1 MIYPFCK
8 FNDCGFTLTELTEIV
23 NNDDD
28 VQGELDSDEPSQ
40 YESSDDDQSSD
51 DDDDDNNNDENI
63 NGESTSV
70 GVYTD
75 NHSSIAIPYLDHTEE
90 SPEELRCMVNEDYF
104 RTPLWNQN
112 NSEHIKSDKY
122 KEDHYNLNNDLIAT
136 SLIPYIRKDPNIN
149 IKMVRENIKGLHHY
163 TPSYRKAQKG
173 RRKTFKMV
181 YGDFESSFKA
191 LPAYMT
197 TLQSFNPGTVVE
209 WEHDSTTMQGE
220 HIFKFLFWSFK
231 ASIDGFKN
239 CGPVISIDGTH
250 FYGK

>member
-112 NSEHIKSDKY
+112 NSEHIKSGMLFNNK
-122 KEDHYNLNNDLIAT
+122 KQMKSVVRKYNLIT
-136 SLIPYIRKDPNIN
+136 GTKFIC
-149 IKMVRENIKGLHHY
+149 
-163 TPSYRKAQKG
+163 G
-173 RRKTFKMV
+173 RSKRDSWKVICKQYLSGCEWMIHFSAV
-181 YGDFESSFKA
+181 SSG
-191 LPAYMT
+191 M
-197 TLQSFNPGTVVE
+197 
-209 WEHDSTTMQGE
+209 
-220 HIFKFLFWSFK
+220 
-231 ASIDGFKN
+231 
-239 CGPVISIDGTH
+239 
-250 FYGK
+250 

>member
-1 MIYPFCK
+1 M
-8 FNDCGFTLTELTEIV
+8 

-112 NSEHIKSDKY
+112 NSEHIKSGMLFNNK
-122 KEDHYNLNNDLIAT
+122 KQMKSVVRKYNLIT
-136 SLIPYIRKDPNIN
+136 GTKFIC
-149 IKMVRENIKGLHHY
+149 
-163 TPSYRKAQKG
+163 G
-173 RRKTFKMV
+173 RSKRDSWKVICKQYLSGCEWMIHFSAV
-181 YGDFESSFKA
+181 SSG
-191 LPAYMT
+191 M
-197 TLQSFNPGTVVE
+197 
-209 WEHDSTTMQGE
+209 
-220 HIFKFLFWSFK
+220 
-231 ASIDGFKN
+231 
-239 CGPVISIDGTH
+239 
-250 FYGK
+250 